1 MDDETLL
8 AALHRGRPSTLAEA
22 SVLTDLDSAEL
33 QTAVDRLRD
42 RGLLRR
48 DGDALGYIPPAEWAS
63 EAIARHTEAA
73 RLATRESMDGIE
85 RIVAGL
91 PSLLG
96 AWSVGESSADLV
108 PTLLRSGPH
117 ASEDLWFDLVRRDS
131 GTLDAVLPDV
141 ERFLDPPSERAQR
154 FGQALMAKDRVRVI
168 IPAAS
173 IGDPRVLAR
182 VDAYQRAG
190 VQYRL
195 LESPPCWFWVD
206 GEHLAV
212 PFQWGETRPTS
223 VLGVRHGGLAGLA
236 GAYFEE
242 LWRQSTPVGAVE
254 QPWTPLLRLM
264 QKGITLETAS
274 KRLGINPRTGRRRVA
289 AAMEHHGVSTLF
301 ALGAAWAADG
311 SAPQGADHTA
321 SIRVTPGDRHAPQ
334 GRDPVS

>member
-8 AALHRGRPSTLAEA
+8 AALHRGRPGTIAEA
-22 SVLTDLDSAEL
+22 SVLTDLDTVDLRA
-33 QTAVDRLRD
+33 AVARLRE
-42 RGLLRR
+42 RGLVRGE
-48 DGDALGYIPPAEWAS
+48 GDALVYIPPAEWAS

-73 RLATRESMDGIE
+73 RAVTRGSMDGIE
-85 RIVAGL
+85 RIIAEL

-96 AWSVGESSADLV
+96 AWAVGESSADLV
-108 PTLLRSGPH
+108 PTLLRHGTH

-141 ERFLDPPSERAQR
+141 QRFLDPPTERAQR
-154 FGQALMAKDRVRVI
+154 FGQALVAKDRVRVI
-168 IPAAS
+168 IPAGS
-173 IGDPRVLAR
+173 ISDPRVLAR

-195 LESPPCWFWVD
+195 LETPPCWLWVD

-212 PFQWGETRPTS
+212 PFQWGEPRPTS
-223 VLGVRHGGLAGLA
+223 VLGVQHHALAGLVS
-236 GAYFEE
+236 AYFEE
-242 LWRQSTPVGAVE
+242 LWRQATPIDAVE

-264 QKGITLETAS
+264 RTGITLETAS
-274 KRLGINPRTGRRRVA
+274 NRLGINPRTGRRRVA

-311 SAPQGADHTA
+311 TAPGRADQPK
-321 SIRVTPGDRHAPQ
+321 SVRVTPGDR
-334 GRDPVS
+334 